1 MLFSHDRTELR
12 QVFFSAWQKH
22 ESKQPLEPMDQVIM
36 NVLSQHSEYHSFFS
50 NPDNIDKDFSPEMG
64 QTNPFLHLG
73 MHIGIHEQLTV
84 KQPFGINDKYTAL
97 MEKIKDPHEVEH
109 VMMDC
114 LGEMIWRAQRENRAP
129 DENDYNSCLIE
140 AINK

>member
-1 MLFSHDRTELR
+1 MLFSHDRNELR

-22 ESKQPLEPMDQVIM
+22 ESNLTLEPMDQVIV
-36 NVLSQHSEYHSFFS
+36 NVLILHPEYHAFFS
-50 NPDNIDKDFSPEMG
+50 SPDNIEKDFSPELG

-73 MHIGIHEQLTV
+73 MHIGIHEQLTIN
-84 KQPFGINDKYTAL
+84 QPAGIKDKYNIL
-97 MEKIKDPHEVEH
+97 MDKMKDPHEVEH
-109 VMMDC
+109 AMMDC

-129 DENDYNSCLIE
+129 DENDYNSCLLE